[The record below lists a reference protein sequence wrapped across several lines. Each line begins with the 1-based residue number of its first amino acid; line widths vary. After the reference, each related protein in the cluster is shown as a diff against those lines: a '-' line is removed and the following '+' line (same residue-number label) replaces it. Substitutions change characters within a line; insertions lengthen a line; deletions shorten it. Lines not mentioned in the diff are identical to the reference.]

1 MQATEEKI
9 LSILISVSENS
20 EGDSD
25 SDNDYLQLHLGH
37 KGIAHLDRMVVAAR
51 MVNGDVTV
59 GTFPIFDMGHELVE
73 ASIVC
78 DQHGRLSISSFERVK
93 HAWPIETTSDATLTL
108 AAIKDIYDTAE
119 KSMTVFAPWFSVTL
133 YATPTDELE
142 ETEEFMDLLYEVM
155 TGDEEESVEAFGK
168 LFQGESD
175 RIITQSVEVDDLAVK
190 DVFLVS
196 GRQSGDDDDTCYLV
210 EADDDGEASD
220 KFKSFLRE
228 EAVVFE
234 GEDEPEFYI
243 NESVLLANAIDHRL
257 R

>member
-37 KGIAHLDRMVVAAR
+37 KEIAHLDRMVVAAR

-59 GTFPIFDMGHELVE
+59 GTFPIFDMGHEPVE
-73 ASIVC
+73 ASIIC
-78 DQHGRLSISSFERVK
+78 DQYGKLEISSFERVK
-93 HAWPIETTSDATLTL
+93 HAWPIETVSDAILTL
-108 AAIKDIYDTAE
+108 EAIKDLYDAASA
-119 KSMTVFAPWFSVTL
+119 SMTVFAPWQSATL
-133 YATPTDELE
+133 YATPTDGLE
-142 ETEEFMDLLYEVM
+142 ETEEFMDLIYEVM
-155 TGDEEESVEAFGK
+155 TGDDEASVESFGK
-168 LFQGESD
+168 LFEGEGD
-175 RIITQSVEVDDLAVK
+175 RIITQTYDEHAKTVK
-190 DVFLVS
+190 DVFMVS